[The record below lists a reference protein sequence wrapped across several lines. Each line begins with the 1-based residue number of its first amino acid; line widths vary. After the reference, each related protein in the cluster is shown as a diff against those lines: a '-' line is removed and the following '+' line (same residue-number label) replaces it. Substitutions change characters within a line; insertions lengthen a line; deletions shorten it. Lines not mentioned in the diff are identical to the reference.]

1 MSEFDEFAEA
11 LMGQLS
17 VEIDEEKVIVELAK
31 KIKEDRSFTVE
42 FDDIESVSKNL
53 FVDLAQS
60 VNEYMGLEVSKDL
73 SIEYLKLDEFKR
85 LKGKKVFTENGRIY
99 VDKLFDAVAKNDL
112 KTISE
117 LIKED
122 ITKFLVYSTY
132 VKSYISKISI
142 TYGDYLD
149 SKIYL
154 NRFILDNYPRIILY
168 KLGTPYESN
177 AESVKSGYFG
187 AMKMTIL
194 EEIVHS
200 VQDNLHRLNIQAV
213 MQVNTINEELAKTI
227 LALDDKTV
235 TQLTEYLQLMTV
247 PDEFQVAKKTNL
259 FFMLNPDNFITNVMG
274 PDVMTYTHVE
284 IDPKISELVPSLEE
298 IYKKWLKVSDNKWE
312 IFTHGGRKPTGID
325 ALKFVEKMEL
335 LGAGE
340 ILLTSMDR
348 DGTKKGYDLDLTK
361 KVSNLV
367 NIPVIASG
375 GVGNLEH
382 LHQGI
387 KIGKASAVL
396 AASIFHFGEHSIL
409 EAKQYL
415 DSKGIPVRI

>member
-17 VEIDEEKVIVELAK
+17 VEIDEEKVIAELAK
-31 KIKEDRSFTVE
+31 KIKEDRNFTVK
-42 FDDIESVSKNL
+42 FDDIESVSQK
-53 FVDLAQS
+53 FFADLVQR
-60 VNEYMGLEVSKDL
+60 VNEYMGLEVSKQL
-73 SIEYLKLDEFKR
+73 SVEYLKLEEFKR
-85 LKGKKVFTENGRIY
+85 LKGRKVFTKNGREY

-122 ITKFLVYSTY
+122 TTKFLVYSTY
-132 VKSYISKISI
+132 VKSYISKIST

-154 NRFILDNYPRIILY
+154 NRFILDDYPRIILY
-168 KLGTPYESN
+168 KQGQPYVSN

-213 MQVNTINEELAKTI
+213 MNVNAINEELAKII
-227 LALDDKTV
+227 LELDDKTV
-235 TQLTEYLQLMTV
+235 TSLTEYLQLQLV
-247 PDEFQVAKKTNL
+247 PDEFQIAKKANL

-284 IDPKISELVPSLEE
+284 IDPKISEFIPSLEE
-298 IYKKWLKVSDNKWE
+298 IYKRWLKPIQE
-312 IFTHGGRKPTGID
+312 QHAIFTTMEGMAEFVVQQILKDDADFQNYLTTFVGTNYSDYSVKKSTGKEFTQNVFD
-325 ALKFVEKMEL
+325 LYGKDTFLKLIKDPPNTREL
-335 LGAGE
+335 KEPQLY
-340 ILLTSMDR
+340 LNR
-348 DGTKKGYDLDLTK
+348 
-361 KVSNLV
+361 
-367 NIPVIASG
+367 
-375 GVGNLEH
+375 
-382 LHQGI
+382 I
-387 KIGKASAVL
+387 K
-396 AASIFHFGEHSIL
+396 
-409 EAKQYL
+409 
-415 DSKGIPVRI
+415 